1 MGQSTKKV
9 PTTGQYSSL
18 NNYVQTYK
26 KDDAEENAL
35 CLEKCLDNLKVLLQL
50 HIS

>member
-9 PTTGQYSSL
+9 STAWKYWSL
-18 NNYVQTYK
+18 DNYVQAYK

-35 CLEKCLDNLKVLLQL
+35 CFEKCLDNLKEFR
-50 HIS
+50 